1 MKHPLPHHGPASAC
15 ARGRL
20 VGRARG
26 RLVRSAALVLAVF
39 AGATGAAC
47 GGVEA
52 ATQGAKGGAEFHAA
66 PAKPGGPA
74 TTTAPPASATPLAS
88 AAPDGPHPGETVEEH
103 ALRLHHQAI
112 IVDGHN
118 DIPSVILGSNYD
130 LGTKSTRT
138 HTDLARMKAGGIT
151 GEFFSIYVDGDLAEK
166 PTVQGGGAL
175 RRAVDL
181 IDVTYRQVERHPTD
195 LLLATSA
202 ADIRRA
208 KREGKIAVL
217 MGVEGGH
224 AIENSL
230 FALRTLYRLGCRYM
244 TLTHSNTNEW
254 ADSAGFNGPPVVRHH
269 GLSPFGEEVVHE
281 MQRIGMLVDIS
292 HVSDETFWA
301 VMKIAKAPVIASHSS
316 SRAIADQRRN
326 LTDDMLRGLAK
337 NGGVAMV
344 NFWSMFLSNDY
355 GVAAKKWF
363 EKNGKAFGA
372 LRAKLRDD
380 PLAFR
385 EALEKLRASGDPLP
399 KVPFSVLID
408 HIDHMVQVAGV
419 DHVGLGSDFD
429 GVDDLPEGLTGIDGL
444 PRITLELVKRGYKD
458 EDILKILGGNFLR
471 VFEATESFARA
482 TGTTLSGDGSTRR
495 ITQ

>member
-1 MKHPLPHHGPASAC
+1 MSRWSCGA
-15 ARGRL
+15 GL
-20 VGRARG
+20 V
-26 RLVRSAALVLAVF
+26 ALVCLSV
-39 AGATGAAC
+39 GGPAC

-66 PAKPGGPA
+66 APKPGASGQAATASLPA
-74 TTTAPPASATPLAS
+74 PALAPEGRPRT
-88 AAPDGPHPGETVEEH
+88 GETPEER
-103 ALRLHHQAI
+103 ATRLHQQAI

-138 HTDLARMKAGGIT
+138 HTDLARMKTGGIT
-151 GEFFSIYVDGDLAEK
+151 GEFFSIYVEGELAEK
-166 PTVQGGGAL
+166 PTSHGGGAL

-181 IDVTYRQVERHPTD
+181 IDVTYRQVERHPAE
-195 LLLATSA
+195 LMLATTA

-230 FALRTLYRLGCRYM
+230 NALRTLYRLGCRYM

-254 ADSAGFNGPPVVRHH
+254 ADSAGFNGPPIVRHH

-292 HVSDETFWA
+292 HVADETFWS
-301 VMKIAKAPVIASHSS
+301 VMKVAKAPVIASHSS
-316 SRAIADQRRN
+316 SRAVADQRRN
-326 LTDDMLRGLAK
+326 MTDDMLRGLAK

-344 NFWSMFLSNDY
+344 NFWSMFLSNEN
-355 GVAAKKWF
+355 GAAAKKWF
-363 EKNGKAFGA
+363 DKNGKAFGE
-372 LRAKLRDD
+372 LRARLRDD
-380 PLAFR
+380 PIAFR
-385 EALEKLRASGDPLP
+385 EALEKLRAQGEPLP

-408 HIDHMVQVAGV
+408 HIDHMVKVAGV

-444 PRITLELVKRGYKD
+444 PKITLELVKRGYAD

-471 VFEATESFARA
+471 VLESAEAYSRSTA
-482 TGTTLSGDGSTRR
+482 TTLSGDGSTKK
-495 ITQ
+495 IGP

>member
-1 MKHPLPHHGPASAC
+1 MSPWKCGAVLFSLATVVVGGP
-15 ARGRL
+15 
-20 VGRARG
+20 
-26 RLVRSAALVLAVF
+26 
-39 AGATGAAC
+39 AC

-66 PAKPGGPA
+66 APKPGTSAPVATPA
-74 TTTAPPASATPLAS
+74 APSATP
-88 AAPDGPHPGETVEEH
+88 PEGPRPGETLEER
-103 ALRLHHQAI
+103 ATRLHRQAI

-118 DIPSVILGSNYD
+118 DIPSIILASDFD

-151 GEFFSIYVDGDLAEK
+151 GEFFSIYVEGDLAEK
-166 PTVQGGGAL
+166 PTVRGGGAL
-175 RRAVDL
+175 RRAIDL
-181 IDVTYRQVERHPTD
+181 IDVTYRQVERHPAD
-195 LLLATSA
+195 LMLATTA

-217 MGVEGGH
+217 MGIEGGH

-230 FALRTLYRLGCRYM
+230 NALRTLYRLGCRYM

-254 ADSAGFNGPPVVRHH
+254 ADSAGFNGPPVVKHH

-292 HVSDETFWA
+292 HVSDETFFS
-301 VMKIAKAPVIASHSS
+301 VMKVAKAPVIASHSS
-316 SRAIADQRRN
+316 SRAVADHRRN
-326 LTDDMLRGLAK
+326 MTDDMLRALAK

-344 NFWSMFLSNDY
+344 NFWSMFLSNEY
-355 GVAAKKWF
+355 GAAAKKWF
-363 EKNGKAFGA
+363 EKNGKAFA
-372 LRAKLRDD
+372 ELRARYRDD
-380 PLAFR
+380 IVSFKD
-385 EALEKLRASGDPLP
+385 ALEKLRAQGEPMP

-408 HIDHMVQVAGV
+408 HIDHMVKIAGV
-419 DHVGLGSDFD
+419 DHVGIGSDFD

-444 PRITLELVKRGYKD
+444 PKITLELVKRGYKD

-471 VFEATESFARA
+471 VLESAEAYSRSTA
-482 TGTTLSGDGSTRR
+482 TTLSGDGSTRR
-495 ITQ
+495 IGQ

>member
-1 MKHPLPHHGPASAC
+1 MRQWTCGAGWIALATLVVAGP
-15 ARGRL
+15 
-20 VGRARG
+20 
-26 RLVRSAALVLAVF
+26 
-39 AGATGAAC
+39 AC

-66 PAKPGGPA
+66 APKPGASTPVVA
-74 TTTAPPASATPLAS
+74 ATAPTP
-88 AAPDGPHPGETVEEH
+88 PPPPEGPRPGETLEER
-103 ALRLHHQAI
+103 ATRLHRQAI

-118 DIPSVILGSNYD
+118 DIPSVLLGSDFD
-130 LGTKSTRT
+130 LGAKSTRT

-151 GEFFSIYVDGDLAEK
+151 GEFFSIYVEGELAEK
-166 PTVQGGGAL
+166 PTVRGGGAL
-175 RRAVDL
+175 RRAIDL
-181 IDVTYRQVERHPTD
+181 IDVTYRQVERRPAE
-195 LLLATSA
+195 LVLATSA

-230 FALRTLYRLGCRYM
+230 GALRTLYRLGCRYM

-254 ADSAGFNGPPVVRHH
+254 ADSSGFNGPPVVRHH
-269 GLSPFGEEVVHE
+269 GLAPFGEEVVHE
-281 MQRIGMLVDIS
+281 MQRVGMLVDIS

-301 VMKIAKAPVIASHSS
+301 VMKVAKAPVIASHSS
-316 SRAIADQRRN
+316 SRAVADHRRN
-326 LTDDMLRGLAK
+326 MTDDMLRGLAK

-344 NFWSMFLSNDY
+344 NFWSMFLSNEY
-355 GVAAKKWF
+355 GAAAKKWF
-363 EKNGKAFGA
+363 EKNGKAFGE
-372 LRAKLRDD
+372 LRARYHDD
-380 PLAFR
+380 FLGFH
-385 EALEKLRASGDPLP
+385 EALEKLRAQGEPLP

-429 GVDDLPEGLTGIDGL
+429 GVDALPEGLTGIDGL
-444 PRITLELVKRGYKD
+444 PKITLELVKRGYKD

-471 VFEATESFARA
+471 VMESAEAYARSTA
-482 TGTTLSGDGSTRR
+482 TTLSGDGSTRR
-495 ITQ
+495 IGQ

>member
-1 MKHPLPHHGPASAC
+1 MM
-15 ARGRL
+15 GRL
-20 VGRARG
+20 
-26 RLVRSAALVLAVF
+26 AALAMVA
-39 AGATGAAC
+39 ATAMAC
-47 GGVEA
+47 SGVQT
-52 ATQGAKGGAEFHAA
+52 ATQGAKGGSEFHAA
-66 PAKPGGPA
+66 GATAGSGAAAAKATATVPAASPVNEGPR
-74 TTTAPPASATPLAS
+74 
-88 AAPDGPHPGETVEEH
+88 PGETIEER
-103 ALRLHHQAI
+103 AARLHRQAI
-112 IVDGHN
+112 IVDGHD
-118 DIPSVILGSNYD
+118 DIPSVMLASNYD
-130 LGTKSTRT
+130 LATRSPRT

-151 GEFFSIYVDGDLAEK
+151 AEFFSIYVEGELAEK

-175 RRAVDL
+175 RRAIDL
-181 IDVTYRQVERHPTD
+181 IDVTYQQVERHPAE
-195 LLLATSA
+195 LMLATSA

-230 FALRTLYRLGCRYM
+230 NALRVLHRLGCRYM

-292 HVSDETFWA
+292 HVSDDTFWS
-301 VMKIAKAPVIASHSS
+301 VMKVAKAPVIASHSS
-316 SRAIADQRRN
+316 SRAVADHRRN
-326 LTDDMLRGLAK
+326 MSDDMLRGLAK

-344 NFWSMFLSNDY
+344 NFWSMFLSNEY
-355 GVAAKKWF
+355 GAAAKKWF
-363 EKNGKAFGA
+363 EKNGKAFA
-372 LRAKLRDD
+372 ELRAKLHDD

-385 EALEKLRASGDPLP
+385 DALEKLRAHAEPMP

-408 HIDHMVQVAGV
+408 HIDHMVKVAGI

-471 VFEATESFARA
+471 VFEAAEAYARS

-495 ITQ
+495 LGQ